1 MNDREADTNQ
11 ERQVGLTSV
20 GVTLAAARE
29 EQQRSL
35 ESVAADLHLQLEV
48 VRAIENGDEAKVPAP
63 TFLRGYVRSYA
74 RLLGLDDTSLTAQ
87 LPLLNEYRP
96 APLKRVGMRRS
107 GVSLPRMKW
116 LVWILLLA
124 ALAVMIIYGVPAVE
138 RLWSQRSSEPVSDQ
152 LQLPL
157 AGSEESPESAETV
170 LLPAPDELPVGE
182 EPVGEEP
189 VGEEPVIS
197 AEVPET
203 VQSVVG
209 GALVDQPESDEE
221 KQSEPKQTISVEA
234 EADKEKSPESR
245 KPATQAAGPAVIQM
259 RFLEDSWVEMEANGR
274 KLVVG
279 VQPAGSERTVRA
291 EPPIQILLGNA
302 PGVEITYRGEAVD
315 ITSHQRGKVA
325 RLTLDD

>member
-35 ESVAADLHLQLEV
+35 ESVAADLHLQPEV

-74 RLLGLDDTSLTAQ
+74 RLLGLDDASLTAQ

-170 LLPAPDELPVGE
+170 LLPAPDEL
-182 EPVGEEP
+182 P

>member
-1 MNDREADTNQ
+1 MNDREADTDQ
-11 ERQVGLTSV
+11 ERQLGLASV
-20 GVTLAAARE
+20 GATLAAARE
-29 EQQRSL
+29 QQQRSL
-35 ESVAADLHLQLEV
+35 DSVAADLHLQPAV
-48 VRAIENGDEAKVPAP
+48 VGAIERGDEAKLPAS

-96 APLKRVGMRRS
+96 APLKRVGIRRS
-107 GVSLPRMKW
+107 GVSLPRGKW
-116 LVWILLLA
+116 LLWSLVLA

-157 AGSEESPESAETV
+157 AGTEESEASPESAESV
-170 LLPAPDELPVGE
+170 LLSAPDELPLGE
-182 EPVGEEP
+182 D
-189 VGEEPVIS
+189 PVIE

-203 VQSVVG
+203 DQSGVG
-209 GALVDQPESDEE
+209 EALVDQSDPDEE
-221 KQSEPKQTISVEA
+221 KQSEPTQALGVEA
-234 EADKEKSPESR
+234 EVDKEKSSESH
-245 KPATQAAGPAVIQM
+245 KAAPQVAGPAVVQM

-279 VQPAGSERTVRA
+279 TQPAGSERTIRA

-315 ITSHQRGKVA
+315 IASHQRGKVA

>member
-20 GVTLAAARE
+20 GITLAAARE

-35 ESVAADLHLQLEV
+35 ESVAADLHLQPEV

-96 APLKRVGMRRS
+96 VPLKRVGMRRS

-182 EPVGEEP
+182 EPV
-189 VGEEPVIS
+189 IS

-209 GALVDQPESDEE
+209 GALVGQPESDEE

-245 KPATQAAGPAVIQM
+245 KPAPQAAGPAVIQM
-259 RFLEDSWVEMEANGR
+259 RFIEDSWVEMEANGR

>member
-1 MNDREADTNQ
+1 LNDREADTNQ

-20 GVTLAAARE
+20 GITLAAARE

-35 ESVAADLHLQLEV
+35 ESVAADLHLQPEV

-182 EPVGEEP
+182 EPV
-189 VGEEPVIS
+189 IS

-209 GALVDQPESDEE
+209 GALVGQPESDEE

-245 KPATQAAGPAVIQM
+245 KPAPQAAGPAVIQM
-259 RFLEDSWVEMEANGR
+259 RFIEDSWVEMEANGR

>member
-1 MNDREADTNQ
+1 LNDREADTNHQ
-11 ERQVGLTSV
+11 RQVGLTSV

-35 ESVAADLHLQLEV
+35 ESVAADLHLQPEV
-48 VRAIENGDEAKVPAP
+48 VRAIENGDEAKVPAQ

-74 RLLGLDDTSLTAQ
+74 RLLGLDDTSLIAQ

-96 APLKRVGMRRS
+96 APLQRVGMRRS
-107 GVSLPRMKW
+107 GVSLPRGKW
-116 LVWILLLA
+116 LVWILVLA

-138 RLWSQRSSEPVSDQ
+138 RLWSQRSSDPVSDQ

-157 AGSEESPESAETV
+157 AGSAEFDESEAAPESAESV
-170 LLPAPDELPVGE
+170 LLPAPEELPVGE
-182 EPVGEEP
+182 EPG
-189 VGEEPVIS
+189 ID
-197 AEVPET
+197 AEVSET
-203 VQSVVG
+203 VQPGVG
-209 GALVDQPESDEE
+209 GELVDQPDADEE
-221 KQSEPKQTISVEA
+221 KQPEAKQTLNVEA
-234 EADKEKSPESR
+234 GADKEKSSESR
-245 KPATQAAGPAVIQM
+245 KPAPQTAGPAVIQM

-302 PGVEITYRGEAVD
+302 PGVEITYRGEVVD

-325 RLTLDD
+325 RLTLGD

>member
-1 MNDREADTNQ
+1 LSDREADTNQ
-11 ERQVGLTSV
+11 ERQFGLTSV
-20 GVTLAAARE
+20 GATLAAVRE

-35 ESVAADLHLQLEV
+35 ESVAADLHLQPEI
-48 VRAIENGDEAKVPAP
+48 VRAIENGDEAKVPAQ

-87 LPLLNEYRP
+87 LPLVNEYRP

-182 EPVGEEP
+182 EPV
-189 VGEEPVIS
+189 IS

-209 GALVDQPESDEE
+209 GALVGQPESDEE

-245 KPATQAAGPAVIQM
+245 KPAPQAAGPAVIQM
-259 RFLEDSWVEMEANGR
+259 RFIEDSWVEMEANGR

>member
-1 MNDREADTNQ
+1 MNDREADTDQ
-11 ERQVGLTSV
+11 ERQLGLASV
-20 GVTLAAARE
+20 GATLAAARE

-35 ESVAADLHLQLEV
+35 DSVAADLHLQPAV
-48 VRAIENGDEAKVPAP
+48 VGAIERGDEAKLPAS

-96 APLKRVGMRRS
+96 APLKRVGIRRS
-107 GVSLPRMKW
+107 SVSLPRGKW
-116 LVWILLLA
+116 LLWSLVLA

-138 RLWSQRSSEPVSDQ
+138 RLWSQSSSEPLSDQ

-157 AGSEESPESAETV
+157 AGTEESEASPESAESV
-170 LLPAPDELPVGE
+170 LLSAPDELPVGE
-182 EPVGEEP
+182 EPVIE
-189 VGEEPVIS
+189 

-203 VQSVVG
+203 DQSGVG
-209 GALVDQPESDEE
+209 EALVDQSDSDEE
-221 KQSEPKQTISVEA
+221 KQSEPTQALGVEA
-234 EADKEKSPESR
+234 EVDKEQSSESH
-245 KPATQAAGPAVIQM
+245 KAAPQVAGPAVIQM

-279 VQPAGSERTVRA
+279 TQPAGSERTIRA

>member
-1 MNDREADTNQ
+1 LNDSAADTNQ
-11 ERQVGLTSV
+11 ERQAGLTSV

-35 ESVAADLHLQLEV
+35 ESVAADLHLQPEV
-48 VRAIENGDEAKVPAP
+48 VRAIENGDEAKLPAS

-87 LPLLNEYRP
+87 LPQLSVYRP

-107 GVSLPRMKW
+107 GVSLPRGKR
-116 LVWILLLA
+116 LVWIPALA
-124 ALAVMIIYGVPAVE
+124 ALAVIIIYGVPAVE
-138 RLWSQRSSEPVSDQ
+138 RLWSQRSSEPVSGQ

-157 AGSEESPESAETV
+157 AGSEASEESSESAESV
-170 LLPAPDELPVGE
+170 LLPVPDELPVGE
-182 EPVGEEP
+182 DPVRAAEPT
-189 VGEEPVIS
+189 
-197 AEVPET
+197 ET
-203 VQSVVG
+203 VQAGVG
-209 GALVDQPESDEE
+209 GELVVQPDADEE
-221 KQSEPKQTISVEA
+221 RQSEPNQTLNVGA
-234 EADKEKSPESR
+234 EADKEKLSESR
-245 KPATQAAGPAVIQM
+245 ETAPQAAGPAVIQL

-279 VQPAGSERTVRA
+279 TQPAGSERTVRA

-302 PGVEITYRGEAVD
+302 PGVEITYRGEVVD
-315 ITSHQRGKVA
+315 ISSFQRGKVA

>member
-1 MNDREADTNQ
+1 MNDREADTDQ
-11 ERQVGLTSV
+11 ERQLGLASV
-20 GVTLAAARE
+20 GATLAAARE

-35 ESVAADLHLQLEV
+35 DSVAADLHLQPAV
-48 VRAIENGDEAKVPAP
+48 VGAIERGDEAKLPAS

-74 RLLGLDDTSLTAQ
+74 RLLGLDDTSLIAQ

-96 APLKRVGMRRS
+96 APLKRVGIRRS
-107 GVSLPRMKW
+107 GVSLPRGKW
-116 LVWILLLA
+116 LLWSLLLA

-157 AGSEESPESAETV
+157 AGTEESEASPEPAESV
-170 LLPAPDELPVGE
+170 LLTARDELPLGE
-182 EPVGEEP
+182 D
-189 VGEEPVIS
+189 PVIE

-203 VQSVVG
+203 DQSGVG
-209 GALVDQPESDEE
+209 EALVDQSDSDEE
-221 KQSEPKQTISVEA
+221 KQSEPTQALEVEA
-234 EADKEKSPESR
+234 EVDKEKSSESH
-245 KPATQAAGPAVIQM
+245 KAAPQVAGPAVIQM

-279 VQPAGSERTVRA
+279 TQPAGSERTIRA
-291 EPPIQILLGNA
+291 EPPIKILLGNA

-315 ITSHQRGKVA
+315 IASHQRGKVA
-325 RLTLDD
+325 RLTLDE

>member
-1 MNDREADTNQ
+1 LNDREADTNHQ
-11 ERQVGLTSV
+11 RQVGLTSV

-35 ESVAADLHLQLEV
+35 ESVAADLHLQPEV
-48 VRAIENGDEAKVPAP
+48 VRAIENGDEAKVPAQ

-74 RLLGLDDTSLTAQ
+74 RLLGLDDTSLIAQ

-96 APLKRVGMRRS
+96 APLQRVGMRRS
-107 GVSLPRMKW
+107 GVSLPRGKW
-116 LVWILLLA
+116 LVWILVLA

-138 RLWSQRSSEPVSDQ
+138 RLWSQRSSDPVSDQ

-157 AGSEESPESAETV
+157 AGSAEFDESEAAPESAESV
-170 LLPAPDELPVGE
+170 LLPAPEELPVGE
-182 EPVGEEP
+182 EPG
-189 VGEEPVIS
+189 ID
-197 AEVPET
+197 AEVSET
-203 VQSVVG
+203 VQPGVG
-209 GALVDQPESDEE
+209 GELVDQPDADEE
-221 KQSEPKQTISVEA
+221 KQPEAKQTLNVEA
-234 EADKEKSPESR
+234 GADKEKSSESR
-245 KPATQAAGPAVIQM
+245 KPAPQTAGPAVIQM

>member
-1 MNDREADTNQ
+1 LNDREADTNQ

-20 GVTLAAARE
+20 GITLAAARE

-35 ESVAADLHLQLEV
+35 ESVAADLHLQPEV

-96 APLKRVGMRRS
+96 VPLKRVGMRRS

-182 EPVGEEP
+182 EPV
-189 VGEEPVIS
+189 IS

-209 GALVDQPESDEE
+209 GALVGQPESDEE

-245 KPATQAAGPAVIQM
+245 KPAPQAAGPAVIQM
-259 RFLEDSWVEMEANGR
+259 RFIEDSWVEMEANGR

>member
-1 MNDREADTNQ
+1 MNDRAVDTNQ
-11 ERQVGLTSV
+11 ERQAGLTSV
-20 GVTLAAARE
+20 GATLAAARE

-35 ESVAADLHLQLEV
+35 ESVAADLHLQPEV

-96 APLKRVGMRRS
+96 VPLKRVGMRRS

-182 EPVGEEP
+182 EPV
-189 VGEEPVIS
+189 IS

-209 GALVDQPESDEE
+209 GALVGQPESDEE

-245 KPATQAAGPAVIQM
+245 KPAPQAAGPAVIQM
-259 RFLEDSWVEMEANGR
+259 RFIEDSWVEMEANGR

>member
-1 MNDREADTNQ
+1 LSDREADTNQ
-11 ERQVGLTSV
+11 ERQLGLTSV

-35 ESVAADLHLQLEV
+35 ESVAADLHLQPEI

-170 LLPAPDELPVGE
+170 LLPAPDEL
-182 EPVGEEP
+182 PVGEEP

>member
-11 ERQVGLTSV
+11 QRQVGLTSV

-35 ESVAADLHLQLEV
+35 ESVAADLHLQPEI

-74 RLLGLDDTSLTAQ
+74 RLLGLDDTSLIAQ

-96 APLKRVGMRRS
+96 APLQRVGMRRS
-107 GVSLPRMKW
+107 GVSLPRGKW
-116 LVWILLLA
+116 LVWILVLA

-138 RLWSQRSSEPVSDQ
+138 RLWSQRSSDPVSDQ

-157 AGSEESPESAETV
+157 AGSAEFEKSEAAPESAESV
-170 LLPAPDELPVGE
+170 LLPVPEALPVGE
-182 EPVGEEP
+182 EPGIE
-189 VGEEPVIS
+189 
-197 AEVPET
+197 AETSET
-203 VQSVVG
+203 VQPGVG
-209 GALVDQPESDEE
+209 GEIVDQPDSDEE
-221 KQSEPKQTISVEA
+221 KQPEPKQTLNVEA
-234 EADKEKSPESR
+234 GADKEKSSESR
-245 KPATQAAGPAVIQM
+245 KPAPQTAGPAVIQM

-291 EPPIQILLGNA
+291 EPPIHILLGNA
-302 PGVEITYRGEAVD
+302 PGVEITYRGEVVD

>member
-35 ESVAADLHLQLEV
+35 ESVAADLHLQPEV

-182 EPVGEEP
+182 EPV
-189 VGEEPVIS
+189 IS

-245 KPATQAAGPAVIQM
+245 KPAPQAAGPAVIQM
-259 RFLEDSWVEMEANGR
+259 RFIEDSWVEMEANGR

>member
-1 MNDREADTNQ
+1 MNDRESDTNQ

-35 ESVAADLHLQLEV
+35 ESVAADLHLQPEV

-74 RLLGLDDTSLTAQ
+74 RLLGLDDTSLMAQ

-96 APLKRVGMRRS
+96 MPLKRVGMRRS
-107 GVSLPRMKW
+107 GVSLPLGKW
-116 LVWILLLA
+116 FAWILVLA

-138 RLWSQRSSEPVSDQ
+138 RLWSQRSSETVSDQ

-157 AGSEESPESAETV
+157 AGSEESEESPESAESV
-170 LLPAPDELPVGE
+170 ELPVPDDLPVGE
-182 EPVGEEP
+182 EPV
-189 VGEEPVIS
+189 IA
-197 AEVPET
+197 AEAPET
-203 VQSVVG
+203 VQSGVG
-209 GALVDQPESDEE
+209 DEE
-221 KQSEPKQTISVEA
+221 KQSEPKQTPGVEA
-234 EADKEKSPESR
+234 EADKEKSYESR
-245 KPATQAAGPAVIQM
+245 KPEAQAAGPAVIQM

-302 PGVEITYRGEAVD
+302 PGVEIIYRGEAVD

-325 RLTLDD
+325 HLTLDD

>member
-1 MNDREADTNQ
+1 MNDRDADTNQ
-11 ERQVGLTSV
+11 ERQAGLTSV

-35 ESVAADLHLQLEV
+35 ESVAADLHLQPAV
-48 VRAIENGDEAKVPAP
+48 VRAIESGDEAKLPAS

-107 GVSLPRMKW
+107 GVSLPRAKW
-116 LVWILLLA
+116 LLWSLVLA

-138 RLWSQRSSEPVSDQ
+138 RLWSQRSSEPLSDQ

-157 AGSEESPESAETV
+157 AGSEESEESQQSAGSV
-170 LLPAPDELPVGE
+170 LLPVPDELPVGE
-182 EPVGEEP
+182 EPDIE
-189 VGEEPVIS
+189 
-197 AEVPET
+197 AEVPEAA
-203 VQSVVG
+203 QSG
-209 GALVDQPESDEE
+209 AGEALVDQPDYDGD
-221 KQSEPKQTISVEA
+221 KQSESKQALGVEA
-234 EADKEKSPESR
+234 EPDKEKSSEPR
-245 KPATQAAGPAVIQM
+245 KVAPQTAGPAVIQM

-274 KLVVG
+274 KLMVG
-279 VQPAGSERTVRA
+279 TQPAGSERTVRA

-315 ITSHQRGKVA
+315 ISSHQRGKVA

>member
-1 MNDREADTNQ
+1 MNDRQADTDQ
-11 ERQVGLTSV
+11 ERQLGLASV
-20 GVTLAAARE
+20 GATLAAARE

-35 ESVAADLHLQLEV
+35 DSVAADLHLQPAV
-48 VRAIENGDEAKVPAP
+48 VGAIERGDEAKLPAS

-96 APLKRVGMRRS
+96 APLKRVGIRRS
-107 GVSLPRMKW
+107 GVSLPRGKW
-116 LVWILLLA
+116 LLWSLVLA

-138 RLWSQRSSEPVSDQ
+138 RLWSQRSGEPASDQ

-157 AGSEESPESAETV
+157 AGTEESEVSEESEASPEPAESV
-170 LLPAPDELPVGE
+170 LLSAPDELPVGE
-182 EPVGEEP
+182 EPVSE
-189 VGEEPVIS
+189 

-203 VQSVVG
+203 DQSGVG
-209 GALVDQPESDEE
+209 GVLVDQSDSDEE
-221 KQSEPKQTISVEA
+221 MQSEPTQTLGVEA
-234 EADKEKSPESR
+234 EADKEKSSESR
-245 KPATQAAGPAVIQM
+245 KAAPQVAGPAVIQM

-279 VQPAGSERTVRA
+279 TQPAGSERTIRA

-315 ITSHQRGKVA
+315 IASHQRGKVA

>member
-35 ESVAADLHLQLEV
+35 ESVAADLHLQPEV

-189 VGEEPVIS
+189 VIS

-234 EADKEKSPESR
+234 EADKEKSPGSR

>member
-20 GVTLAAARE
+20 GITLAAARE

-35 ESVAADLHLQLEV
+35 ESVAADLHLQPEV

-96 APLKRVGMRRS
+96 VPLKRVGMRRS

-182 EPVGEEP
+182 EPV
-189 VGEEPVIS
+189 IS

-209 GALVDQPESDEE
+209 GALVGQPESDEE

-245 KPATQAAGPAVIQM
+245 KPAPQAAGPAVIQM

>member
-1 MNDREADTNQ
+1 MSDREADINQ
-11 ERQVGLTSV
+11 ERQLGLTSV

-35 ESVAADLHLQLEV
+35 ESVAADLHLQPEV

-87 LPLLNEYRP
+87 LPLVNEYRP

-107 GVSLPRMKW
+107 GVSLPRVKW

-170 LLPAPDELPVGE
+170 LLPVSDEL
-182 EPVGEEP
+182 P

-197 AEVPET
+197 AELPET

-221 KQSEPKQTISVEA
+221 KQSEPKQTLSVEA

-245 KPATQAAGPAVIQM
+245 KPAPQAAGPAVIQM

>member
-1 MNDREADTNQ
+1 LNDREADTDQ
-11 ERQVGLTSV
+11 ERQLGLASV
-20 GVTLAAARE
+20 GATLAAARE

-35 ESVAADLHLQLEV
+35 DSVAADLHLQPAV
-48 VRAIENGDEAKVPAP
+48 VGAIERGDEAKLPAS

-96 APLKRVGMRRS
+96 APLKRVGIRRS
-107 GVSLPRMKW
+107 GVSLPRGKW
-116 LVWILLLA
+116 LLWSLVLA

-157 AGSEESPESAETV
+157 TGAEESEASPEAAESV
-170 LLPAPDELPVGE
+170 LLSAPDELPVGE
-182 EPVGEEP
+182 EPVIE
-189 VGEEPVIS
+189 

-203 VQSVVG
+203 DQSGVG
-209 GALVDQPESDEE
+209 GELVEQSDSDEE
-221 KQSEPKQTISVEA
+221 KQSEPKQALGVEA
-234 EADKEKSPESR
+234 EADKEKSSESH
-245 KPATQAAGPAVIQM
+245 KAAPQVAGPAVIQM

-279 VQPAGSERTVRA
+279 TQPAGSERTIRA

-315 ITSHQRGKVA
+315 IASHQRGKVA

>member
-1 MNDREADTNQ
+1 MNDREADTNHQ
-11 ERQVGLTSV
+11 RQVGLTSV

-35 ESVAADLHLQLEV
+35 ESVAADLHLQPEV
-48 VRAIENGDEAKVPAP
+48 VRAIENGDEAKVPAQ

-74 RLLGLDDTSLTAQ
+74 RLLGLDDTSLIAQ

-96 APLKRVGMRRS
+96 APLQRVGMRRS
-107 GVSLPRMKW
+107 GVSLPRGKW
-116 LVWILLLA
+116 LVWILVLA

-138 RLWSQRSSEPVSDQ
+138 RLWSQRSSDPVSDQ

-157 AGSEESPESAETV
+157 AGSAEFDESEAAPESAESV
-170 LLPAPDELPVGE
+170 LLPAPEELPVGE
-182 EPVGEEP
+182 EPG
-189 VGEEPVIS
+189 ID
-197 AEVPET
+197 AEVSET
-203 VQSVVG
+203 VQPGVG
-209 GALVDQPESDEE
+209 GELVDQPDADEE
-221 KQSEPKQTISVEA
+221 KQPEAKQTLNVEA
-234 EADKEKSPESR
+234 GADKEKSSESR
-245 KPATQAAGPAVIQM
+245 KPAPQTAGPAVIQM

-302 PGVEITYRGEAVD
+302 PGVEITYRGEVVD

>member
-1 MNDREADTNQ
+1 MSDREADTNQ
-11 ERQVGLTSV
+11 ERQFGLTSV
-20 GVTLAAARE
+20 GATLAAVRE

-35 ESVAADLHLQLEV
+35 ESVAADLHLQPEI
-48 VRAIENGDEAKVPAP
+48 VRAIENGDEAKVPAQ

-87 LPLLNEYRP
+87 LPLVNEYRP

-182 EPVGEEP
+182 EPV
-189 VGEEPVIS
+189 IS

-209 GALVDQPESDEE
+209 GALVGQPESDEE

-245 KPATQAAGPAVIQM
+245 KPAPQAAGPAVIQM
-259 RFLEDSWVEMEANGR
+259 RFIEDSWVEMEANGR